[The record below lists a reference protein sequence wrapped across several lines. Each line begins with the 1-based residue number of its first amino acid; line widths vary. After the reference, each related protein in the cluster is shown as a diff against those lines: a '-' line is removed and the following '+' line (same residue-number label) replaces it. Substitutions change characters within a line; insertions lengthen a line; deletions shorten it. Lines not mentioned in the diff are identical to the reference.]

1 MKLSRRQLRQLINEE
16 LGRLREEDKKHG
28 IAVGMTVKGDP
39 NQKPTDKVY
48 PGGKS
53 MNDIEAM
60 SEKEREEYWVKVN
73 SGEIEQIATAAGES
87 IKMNE
92 RISRRQHKK

>member
-1 MKLSRRQLRQLINEE
+1 
-16 LGRLREEDKKHG
+16 
-28 IAVGMTVKGDP
+28 
-39 NQKPTDKVY
+39 
-48 PGGKS
+48 
-53 MNDIEAM
+53 
-60 SEKEREEYWVKVN
+60 VKVN